1 MSVCQYW
8 AEQDQ
13 GSKKEKLLRV
23 AIDKHF
29 RFEENPTIVYND
41 YKSPFQKLLEL
52 DNSVS
57 ICDRNYLNKV
67 KNGLQNEIMS
77 ELFELRN
84 TERNLHSDF

>member
-1 MSVCQYW
+1 MKLKEDKWHFLLSWYKHETMSVCQYW

-67 KNGLQNEIMS
+67 KNGL
-77 ELFELRN
+77 
-84 TERNLHSDF
+84 